1 MDIRKLLFVT
11 KFEDLRFDALQS
23 LLDLRKVALNHVVLL
38 NVIDRE
44 KVAMRRGTGYQ
55 KEQEVRLREK
65 ANIRFIDWAETLF
78 EMGMEVGVY
87 IVVGGF
93 VKQVIQAAEKE
104 EVDLIVIG
112 PSRQGKMEQL
122 ISGSDLTE
130 ILSRTGVPILVYKN
144 RSRDGV
150 NPEKPFECPMLA
162 TNWSSA
168 SRNALDFLKKLN
180 IAKKVHVVHVA
191 DEKSLDGTSAME
203 VQRTRKESRQKLD
216 EICDILED
224 AGIDGRSH
232 VYIGDTIA
240 EIEKAAEECQATM
253 IITGASNRS
262 WNSWRERLLG
272 SIPKELAEHS
282 AFSTLIFPP
291 EKKE

>member
-23 LLDLRKVALNHVVLL
+23 LLDLRKVALEHVVLL
-38 NVIDRE
+38 NVIERE
-44 KVAMRRGTGYQ
+44 KVAMQRGTGYH
-55 KEQEVRLREK
+55 KKQEIRLREK

-78 EMGMEVGVY
+78 EMGLEVGVY
-87 IVVGGF
+87 IAVGSF

-104 EVDLIVIG
+104 AVDLIVIG
-112 PSRQGKMEQL
+112 PSRQGKMDQF
-122 ISGSDLTE
+122 ITGPDLTE
-130 ILSRTGVPILVYKN
+130 ILHRTGVPILVYKN

-150 NPEKPFECPMLA
+150 NIEKPFERPLLA

-168 SRNALDFLKKLN
+168 SRNALNYLKRLN
-180 IAKKVHVVHVA
+180 IVESVHVVHVA
-191 DEKSLDGTSAME
+191 DEKSLKGTSAMA
-203 VQRTRKESRQKLD
+203 VQQTRKENRRKLD
-216 EICDILED
+216 KICDILEA
-224 AGIDGRSH
+224 AGIDGRPH
-232 VYIGDTIA
+232 VYIGDTIT

-253 IITGASNRS
+253 IIAGASNRS

-272 SIPKELAEHS
+272 SIPKELSERS
-282 AFSTLIFPP
+282 AFSTLIIPP